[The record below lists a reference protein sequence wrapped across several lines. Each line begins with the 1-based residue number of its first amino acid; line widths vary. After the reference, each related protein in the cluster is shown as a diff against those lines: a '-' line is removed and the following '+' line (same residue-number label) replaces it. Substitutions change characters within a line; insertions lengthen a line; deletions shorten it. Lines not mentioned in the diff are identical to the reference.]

1 MSTPGVTTSLND
13 WHFQDNYVERL
24 LDNAA
29 YTSAHPDDTL
39 LLAGPARFQGG
50 GAEDNFTDSLMA
62 IGMVQNFSASQSK
75 PIQPLMSIG
84 SGRQF
89 YVSGKAQT
97 GWNIGRLFVNGR
109 NLLRALSTNAARA
122 GVDVSKF
129 DDPAAYKNGSDEQFW
144 VNLDSELFLIPFG
157 LAMFFRDKVHNKIG
171 AFYMELCVIQ
181 SWQISLNAGGNMIA
195 ESVSGVADR
204 VLPIYPKQF
213 AGVSRSDGSAIT
225 GTQLDATLGIT
236 STNSSGSAPINT
248 R

>member
-1 MSTPGVTTSLND
+1 MPTPGVTTGLDSWN
-13 WHFQDNYVERL
+13 FQDHYVERL

-39 LLAGPARFQGG
+39 LLAGPARFNGG
-50 GAEDNFTDSLMA
+50 KAGENFTDNLMA
-62 IGMVQNFSASQSK
+62 IGMVQGFSASQAK

-97 GWNIGRLFVNGR
+97 SWSIQRLFVNGR
-109 NLLRALSTNAARA
+109 NLLRVLNTQAVKA
-122 GVDVSKF
+122 GINVAKF
-129 DDPAAYKNGSDEQFW
+129 DDPSAYENASQEQFW

-157 LAMFFRDKVHNKIG
+157 LAIFFRDKVHNKIG

-195 ESVSGVADR
+195 EAVSGVADR
-204 VLPIYPKQF
+204 VLPIYPNSF
-213 AGVSRSDGSAIT
+213 PGTSTAGDAAIPGST
-225 GTQLDATLGIT
+225 LDQTLGL
-236 STNSSGSAPINT
+236 SSDTTLAS